1 MQVEIT
7 IKVNGQT
14 IQTHAREVAGTLEQM
29 EECIHALGK
38 QVANDTLQGAVDVVV
53 PERPL
58 FRKTAAVGGTAGISP
73 ARCWGSTA
81 RSRFGGHVINVR

>member
-14 IQTHAREVAGTLEQM
+14 IKTHATEVGGTLEQM
-29 EECIHALGK
+29 EEAIHALGK
-38 QVANDTLQGAVDVVV
+38 RVANDALQGAVNVVA

-58 FRKTAAVGGTAGISP
+58 FRKPAGVGGTAGIRP
-73 ARCWGSTA
+73 AR
-81 RSRFGGHVINVR
+81 